1 MSDDK
6 PNLAIIRDPNKANHR
21 IFVGNLPQC
30 TREELE
36 SICLPYGNVLASL
49 VQKNF
54 GFVQF
59 ESEEIAN
66 KVAAALTKSTFKGNT
81 ITVRNAGTSK
91 KNPQN
96 NTTNAV
102 ANNWQQQAV
111 QVPPSAALGG
121 IGNVAMD
128 NADNSGYND
137 CEIIVVDRKNTKYAE
152 MIEERLKRLNLRVD
166 VLFPNADVPLGK
178 VLSNI
183 ASRGCLYAIL
193 VTNQHE
199 EHNSITV
206 NILYGQPAEHR
217 NMPVEDAIKLV
228 GDDFRKKMIRDKSA
242 AVPSSQQQQQ
252 QQRNITPVVMNV
264 PQHSAHLPNPV
275 PIISANTSSYMAPP
289 LKERHPEAIQ
299 MLLNL
304 LASNMPLT
312 VLQYDRIIKYLQQ
325 RRELQLKVELGDA
338 ADDVAA
344 TAAKAQPDP
353 EIELQKKILNILNK
367 PSVAETHYELMYPTL
382 EAVKQDERILELLRD
397 VRVQKALDS
406 LMDSNLVPTVEN
418 LMKF

>member
-1 MSDDK
+1 MADDK

-21 IFVGNLPQC
+21 IFIGNLPQC

-36 SICLPYGNVLASL
+36 SICLPYGKVLASL

-59 ESEEIAN
+59 ESEEMAN

-91 KNPQN
+91 KNQQN
-96 NTTNAV
+96 TNTGS
-102 ANNWQQQAV
+102 NNWQQAV
-111 QVPPSAALGG
+111 QGGVGVMPQAAVGG
-121 IGNVAMD
+121 MD
-128 NADNSGYND
+128 NADNSNFND

-152 MIEERLKRLNLRVD
+152 MIEDRLKRLNLRVD

-183 ASRGCLYAIL
+183 ASRDCSYAIL

-217 NMPVEDAIKLV
+217 NMPVDDAIQLIN
-228 GDDFRKKMIRDKSA
+228 DDMRKKIMREKA
-242 AVPSSQQQQQ
+242 AGIVNPQQQQM
-252 QQRNITPVVMNV
+252 RNVAQIPMNV
-264 PQHSAHLPNPV
+264 QQHLPNSV
-275 PIISANTSSYMAPP
+275 PIIPANPSNYMAPP
-289 LKERHPEAIQ
+289 LKERHPDAIQ

-338 ADDVAA
+338 AEDMIKS
-344 TAAKAQPDP
+344 TPDP

-367 PSVAETHYELMYPTL
+367 PSVAETHYELLYPTL
-382 EAVKQDERILELLRD
+382 EAVQQDERILDLLSD

-406 LMDSNLVPTVEN
+406 LMDSNLVSTVEN

>member
-1 MSDDK
+1 MSEEK
-6 PNLAIIRDPNKANHR
+6 SNLAIIRDPNKASSR
-21 IFVGNLPQC
+21 IFIGNLPQC
-30 TREELE
+30 TRDDLE
-36 SICLPYGNVLASL
+36 SICLPYGKVLATL

-59 ESEEIAN
+59 ESEEVAN
-66 KVAAALTKSTFKGNT
+66 KVAAALNKSTFKGNT
-81 ITVRNAGTSK
+81 VTVRNAAHSK
-91 KNPQN
+91 KNQQN
-96 NTTNAV
+96 SNV
-102 ANNWQQQAV
+102 AANSNNNWSQAGAGV
-111 QVPPSAALGG
+111 MPQTAVGG
-121 IGNVAMD
+121 GGMD
-128 NADNSGYND
+128 NVDNSNYND

-152 MIEERLKRLNLRVD
+152 MIEDRLKRLNLRVD

-183 ASRGCLYAIL
+183 ASRDCLYAIL

-228 GDDFRKKMIRDKSA
+228 SDDFRKKIMRDKA
-242 AVPSSQQQQQ
+242 AGMANQQ
-252 QQRNITPVVMNV
+252 QQRNMPPVPMNV
-264 PQHSAHLPNPV
+264 PQMAPHLPNPV
-275 PIISANTSSYMAPP
+275 PIIPANTANYMAPP
-289 LKERHPEAIQ
+289 LKERHPDAIQ

-338 ADDVAA
+338 AEEMIKS
-344 TAAKAQPDP
+344 TPDP

-367 PSVAETHYELMYPTL
+367 PSVAETHYELLYPNL
-382 EAVKQDERILELLRD
+382 EAVQQDERMLDLLRD

-406 LMDSNLVPTVEN
+406 LMDSNLVSTVEN